1 MLSVLDGLGRLGREP
16 EGVYARRAFCKVVHT
31 TLRYTEGS
39 VVDAE
44 RWLAFAQNLGEGS
57 SFLPLDV
64 ATTDDRLIDSQ
75 FGNAVIIAV
84 KSAIA
89 ESPRFVRYQNEIAS
103 SLAGVVA
110 SSANTRGLALLRSL
124 LATAPPLDAPII
136 FLPQQ
141 RTMFLIQRIQTWIIS
156 DCDLGAEVQASLAEL
171 FLHLAPI
178 VQELS
183 GSHWDL
189 FFDIIEF
196 NLEVSLLHSFLDYSS

>member
-1 MLSVLDGLGRLGREP
+1 MI
-16 EGVYARRAFCKVVHT
+16 A
-31 TLRYTEGS
+31 
-39 VVDAE
+39 VDSE
-44 RWLAFAQNLGEGS
+44 
-57 SFLPLDV
+57 
-64 ATTDDRLIDSQ
+64 
-75 FGNAVIIAV
+75 FGNAVIVAV

-103 SLAGVVA
+103 SLAGVAA
-110 SSANTRGLALLRSL
+110 SSANTRGIALLRSL

-141 RTMFLIQRIQTWIIS
+141 RTMFLIQKIQTWVNS
-156 DCDLGAEVQASLAEL
+156 EKDLGTGVQALLAEL

-189 FFDIIEF
+189 FFDVIEF
-196 NLEVSLLHSFLDYSS
+196 NLEVSPYSISQYSRADRVETDVGLGRGCNATSAVQLVSITRSDQGFSCIECRITIDGQISN